1 MLVLLSLDLLAMK
14 KQPKFIRTIRH
25 NKHPV
30 IMNPSYG
37 DKFEEYKIIG
47 TAKLKARA
55 ELVRKNKEF
64 AEKIQSIKRS
74 EIEEKEQS

>member
-1 MLVLLSLDLLAMK
+1 MSIQELTAAMK

-37 DKFEEYKIIG
+37 DKFEEYKVIG

-55 ELVRKNKEF
+55 EVIKEDRNLL
-64 AEKIQSIKRS
+64 KK
-74 EIEEKEQS
+74 

>member
-1 MLVLLSLDLLAMK
+1 MIQTLFKYAPQRVRSLNEK
-14 KQPKFIRTIRH
+14 KTKIYKTVRH

-30 IMNPSYG
+30 IVNPSYG
-37 DKFEEYKIIG
+37 EKFEEYKILG
-47 TAKLKARA
+47 TQKLKARA

-74 EIEEKEQS
+74 E

>member
-1 MLVLLSLDLLAMK
+1 M
-14 KQPKFIRTIRH
+14 RTVRH
-25 NKHPV
+25 NKHPI

-37 DKFEEYKIIG
+37 DKFEEYKVIG

-64 AEKIQSIKRS
+64 AEKNSIYKTFRDRGKRT
-74 EIEEKEQS
+74 K